1 MPRLSS
7 NILLH
12 PLLILLAAF
21 WLAGCS
27 DEVNDPNP
35 KVQKLAKLLGSQI
48 SSLSELVYDPLS
60 NDDPKAVQAVLAN
73 FFLKC
78 SQTGQALENGVVV
91 LDEHG
96 VTFAERDPA
105 PGHPEGVS
113 VRASARDY
121 SSYRIIRKTLKSGR
135 TEVGVVYLP
144 QDKLYVVCHPVG
156 KTKPVGVL
164 VLGILGSYLETR
176 LGISGQDFLDMQI
189 NS

>member
-1 MPRLSS
+1 MPRLFA
-7 NILLH
+7 NTLLH
-12 PLLILLAAF
+12 PLLVLLAAF
-21 WLAGCS
+21 WIAGCS
-27 DEVNDPNP
+27 DDVNDSNS
-35 KVQKLAKLLGSQI
+35 KVQELAKVLGGQI

-60 NDDPKAVQAVLAN
+60 NDDPKAVQAVLAR

-78 SQTGQALENGVVV
+78 SQTGQKLENGVVV

-113 VRASARDY
+113 VRLPARDY

-156 KTKPVGVL
+156 KTKLVGVL
-164 VLGILGSYLETR
+164 VLAILGSYLEAR
-176 LGISGQDFLDMQI
+176 LGLSGQDFLDMQI
-189 NS
+189 DY